1 MSSIAGTT
9 AKTRRVVI
17 TGAGIV
23 SCIGNDLASVETSL
37 REGKSGIRAVEKF
50 TELGLR
56 SQIGGMPDID
66 LEARIDRKQLRF
78 MGDAA
83 AYAQIALEDAIAQS
97 GLTPSQVSHPR
108 TGLIMGS
115 GGGSPINQIE
125 AADTL
130 REKGIRRVGPYQ
142 VTRCMSSTVSACLAT
157 NFKVKGINYSITSAC
172 STSAHCIGAAAQQ
185 IAWGLQDVM
194 FAGGGEE
201 LSWGMALLFDGMGAM
216 SSKYNAT
223 PTQAARAYDATRDG
237 FVIAGGGGAVV
248 LESLEHAQ
256 ARGATILAEIVGF
269 GATSDGADMVAPS
282 GDGAIACMQ
291 QALQGLEGAEEAID
305 YINTHGTSTP
315 VGDMQEV
322 RAMQAVFGTK
332 VPPFSSTKSLTGH
345 SLGATGVQEAIY
357 CLIMLQKQ
365 FIAGSVNVQTPDP
378 LLGDMPLVTQTR
390 PAQLTTVLSN
400 SFGFGGTNASLVLR
414 RFPHSPL

>member
-1 MSSIAGTT
+1 MN
-9 AKTRRVVI
+9 AKRRVVV
-17 TGAGIV
+17 TGMGLV
-23 SCIGNDLASVETSL
+23 SCIGNDLDTVEQAL
-37 REGKSGIRAVEKF
+37 RQGRSGIRAMPQF
-50 TELGLR
+50 TEMGLR
-56 SQIGGMPDID
+56 SQVGGAPQID

-83 AYAQIALEDAIAQS
+83 AYAHLSLQDAIAQA
-97 GLTPSQVSHPR
+97 GLTPAQVSHPR

-115 GGGSPINQIE
+115 GGGSPANQIE

-130 REKGIRRVGPYQ
+130 RSKGIRRVGPYQ
-142 VTRCMSSTVSACLAT
+142 VTRCMSSTVSACLSTHFAI
-157 NFKVKGINYSITSAC
+157 KGINYSITSAC

-185 IAWGLQDVM
+185 IAWGMQDVM

-216 SSKYNAT
+216 SAKRNDQPEKAS
-223 PTQAARAYDATRDG
+223 RAYDADRDG
-237 FVIAGGGGAVV
+237 FVIAGGGGALV
-248 LESLEHAQ
+248 LEALEHAQ
-256 ARGATILAEIVGF
+256 ARGATILGEVVGF

-282 GDGAIACMQ
+282 GEGAVACMRQAIAS
-291 QALQGLEGAEEAID
+291 LDGPID

-315 VGDMQEV
+315 VGDVPELN
-322 RAMQAVFGTK
+322 AMRSVFGEAA

-357 CLIMLQKQ
+357 CLLMLQKG
-365 FIAGSVNVQTPDP
+365 FIAGSVNVDTPDP
-378 LLGDMPLVTQTR
+378 AVGSLPLVTATR
-390 PAQLTTVLSN
+390 EAPLRQALSN

-414 RFPHSPL
+414 RWDS

>member
-1 MSSIAGTT
+1 M
-9 AKTRRVVI
+9 KRRVVV

-23 SCIGNDLASVETSL
+23 SCIGNDLAAVEQSL
-37 REGKSGIRAVEKF
+37 RQGRSGIRAVPEFAEK
-50 TELGLR
+50 GLR
-56 SQIGGMPDID
+56 SQVGGKPEID

-83 AYAQIALEDAIAQS
+83 AYAHIALEDAIAQA
-97 GLTPSQVSHPR
+97 GLASAQVSHPR

-115 GGGSPINQIE
+115 GGGSPANQIE

-130 REKGIRRVGPYQ
+130 RSKGIRRVGPYQ
-142 VTRCMSSTVSACLAT
+142 VTRCMSSTVSACLST
-157 NFKVKGINYSITSAC
+157 HFGIKGINYSITSAC

-185 IAWGLQDVM
+185 IAWGMQDVM

-201 LSWGMALLFDGMGAM
+201 LSWGMAMLFDGMGAM
-216 SSKYNAT
+216 SSKRNDQPEKAS
-223 PTQAARAYDATRDG
+223 RAYDADRDG

-256 ARGATILAEIVGF
+256 ARGATILGEVVGF

-282 GDGAIACMQ
+282 GEGAIACMR
-291 QALQGLEGAEEAID
+291 QAIEGLDGPID

-315 VGDMQEV
+315 VGDVPELNAL
-322 RAMQAVFGTK
+322 RTVFGDR

-357 CLIMLQKQ
+357 CLLMLQKG
-365 FIAGSVNVQTPDP
+365 FIAGSVNVDTPDAAV
-378 LLGDMPLVTQTR
+378 GDLPLVTATR
-390 PAQLTTVLSN
+390 DAPLRQALSN

-414 RFPHSPL
+414 RWERETSSNPW

>member
-1 MSSIAGTT
+1 M
-9 AKTRRVVI
+9 KRRVVI

-23 SCIGNDLASVETSL
+23 SCIGVGLEAVETSL
-37 REGKSGIRAVEKF
+37 REGRSGIQHMPVFK
-50 TELGLR
+50 ELGLR
-56 SQIGGMPDID
+56 SQVAGIPQINVEE
-66 LEARIDRKQLRF
+66 LIDRKQLRF

-83 AYAQIALEDAIAQS
+83 AYAQISLQQAIAQA
-97 GLTPSQVSHPR
+97 GLQPEQISHPR

-115 GGGSPINQIE
+115 GGGSPANQIE

-142 VTRCMSSTVSACLAT
+142 VTRCMGSTVSANLAT
-157 NFKVKGINYSITSAC
+157 NFKIKGINYSITSAC

-185 IAWGLQDVM
+185 IAWGMQDVM

-201 LSWGMALLFDGMGAM
+201 LSWGLAMLFDGMGAM
-216 SSKYNAT
+216 SSKYNDT
-223 PTQAARAYDATRDG
+223 PEKASRAYDANRDG

-248 LESLEHAQ
+248 LESLEHAL
-256 ARGATILAEIVGF
+256 ARGATILGEVVGF
-269 GATSDGADMVAPS
+269 GATSDGEDMVAPS
-282 GDGAIACMQ
+282 GDGAMACMR
-291 QALQGLEGAEEAID
+291 QAMEGLDGPID

-322 RAMQAVFGTK
+322 RAMQAVFGDA

-357 CLIMLQKQ
+357 CLIMLNKG
-365 FIAGSVNVQTPDP
+365 FIAGSANVETPDP
-378 LLGDMPLVTQTR
+378 LLGTMPLVTTTR
-390 PAQLTTVLSN
+390 DAQLTQVLSN

-414 RFPHSPL
+414 RWTGA

>member
-1 MSSIAGTT
+1 MSG
-9 AKTRRVVI
+9 RRVVI

-23 SCIGNDLASVETSL
+23 SCIGNDLASVSSALRTST
-37 REGKSGIRAVEKF
+37 SGIRTAPQFAEHS
-50 TELGLR
+50 LR
-56 SQIGGMPDID
+56 SQVAGVPNID
-66 LEARIDRKQLRF
+66 LETRIDRKQLRF

-83 AYAQIALEDAIAQS
+83 AYAQIALQDAIAQA
-97 GLTPSQVSHPR
+97 GLSVAQVSHPR

-115 GGGSPINQIE
+115 GGGSPANQIE

-130 REKGIRRVGPYQ
+130 RAKGIRRVGPYQ
-142 VTRCMSSTVSACLAT
+142 VTRCMGSTVSACLAT
-157 NFKVKGINYSITSAC
+157 NFHIKGINYSITSAC
-172 STSAHCIGAAAQQ
+172 STSAHCIGVAAQQ
-185 IAWGLQDVM
+185 IAWGVQDVM

-201 LSWGMALLFDGMGAM
+201 LSWGMALLFDGMGAL
-216 SSKYNAT
+216 SSKYNDT
-223 PTQAARAYDATRDG
+223 PECASRAYDAQRDG

-269 GATSDGADMVAPS
+269 GATSDGEDMVAPS
-282 GDGAIACMQ
+282 GEGAVACMR
-291 QALQGLEGAEEAID
+291 QALQTVEGPVD

-322 RAMQAVFGTK
+322 RALQALFGDK

-357 CLIMLQKQ
+357 CLVMLNEG
-365 FIAGSVNVQTPDP
+365 FIAGSANVQTPDP
-378 LLGDMPLVTQTR
+378 LLGDVPLVTQTR
-390 PAQLTTVLSN
+390 DAALNTVLSN
-400 SFGFGGTNASLVLR
+400 SFGFGGTNACLVLR
-414 RFPHSPL
+414 RWQSA

>member
-1 MSSIAGTT
+1 M
-9 AKTRRVVI
+9 KRRVVV

-23 SCIGNDLASVETSL
+23 SCIGNDLASVEQSL
-37 REGKSGIRAVEKF
+37 RAGSSGIRAMPEF
-50 TELGLR
+50 TERGLR
-56 SQIGGMPDID
+56 SQVAGRVQID

-83 AYAQIALEDAIAQS
+83 AYAHLALADAIAQS
-97 GLTPSQVSHPR
+97 GLARTEVSHPR

-115 GGGSPINQIE
+115 GGGSPAHQIE

-130 REKGIRRVGPYQ
+130 RSKGIRRVGPYQ

-157 NFKVKGINYSITSAC
+157 HFGIKGINYSITSAC

-185 IAWGLQDVM
+185 IAWGMQDVM

-216 SSKYNAT
+216 SSKYNDRPA
-223 PTQAARAYDATRDG
+223 QASRAYDANRDG
-237 FVIAGGGGAVV
+237 FVIAGGGGALV
-248 LESLEHAQ
+248 LESLEHAR
-256 ARGATILAEIVGF
+256 ARGAGILGEVVGF

-282 GDGAIACMQ
+282 GDGAVACMR
-291 QALQGLEGAEEAID
+291 QALEGLDGPID

-315 VGDMQEV
+315 VGDMVELN
-322 RAMQAVFGTK
+322 AMRAVFGDER

-357 CLIMLQKQ
+357 CLLMLRAG
-365 FIAGSVNVQTPDP
+365 FITGSINVETPDP
-378 LLGDMPLVTQTR
+378 ALGTLPLVTATR
-390 PAQLTTVLSN
+390 DAALRQVLSN

-414 RFPHSPL
+414 LFD

>member
-1 MSSIAGTT
+1 MSSSTISSNRNGR
-9 AKTRRVVI
+9 RRVVI

-23 SCIGNDLASVETSL
+23 SCIGNDLAAVEQSL
-37 REGKSGIRAVEKF
+37 REGRSGIRAVPKF
-50 TELGLR
+50 AELGMR
-56 SQIGGMPDID
+56 SQVGGTPEID

-97 GLTPSQVSHPR
+97 GLAPEQISHPR
-108 TGLIMGS
+108 TGLLMGS
-115 GGGSPINQIE
+115 GGGSPENQIE

-185 IAWGLQDVM
+185 IAWGMQDVM

-201 LSWGMALLFDGMGAM
+201 MSWGMALLFDGMGAM

-223 PTQAARAYDATRDG
+223 PERASRAYDANRDG

-248 LESLEHAQ
+248 LESLEHAIG
-256 ARGATILAEIVGF
+256 RGATILAEVVGF
-269 GATSDGADMVAPS
+269 GATSDGEDMVAPS
-282 GDGAIACMQ
+282 GDGAVACMR
-291 QALQGLEGAEEAID
+291 QAIEGLDGPID

-322 RAMQAVFGTK
+322 RAMRQVFGDA

-357 CLIMLQKQ
+357 CLIMLQKG
-365 FIAGSVNVQTPDP
+365 FIAGSINVETPDP
-378 LLGDMPLVTQTR
+378 ELGDMPLVTQTR
-390 PAQLTTVLSN
+390 DAQLTQVLSN

-414 RFPHSPL
+414 RWDGV

>member
-23 SCIGNDLASVETSL
+23 SCIGNDLTSVETSL

-291 QALQGLEGAEEAID
+291 QALQGLEGAEGAID

-365 FIAGSVNVQTPDP
+365 FIAGSINVQTPDP

-390 PAQLTTVLSN
+390 PARLTTVLSN

>member
-1 MSSIAGTT
+1 MS
-9 AKTRRVVI
+9 KKRVVI

-23 SCIGNDLASVETSL
+23 SCIGNDLATVETSL
-37 REGKSGIRAVEKF
+37 REGRSGIKAMPKF
-50 TELGLR
+50 TELGMR
-56 SQIGGMPDID
+56 SQVAGIPEID
-66 LEARIDRKQLRF
+66 VEARIDRKQLRF

-83 AYAQIALEDAIAQS
+83 AYSQIALEDAIKQA
-97 GLTPSQVSHPR
+97 GLTPEMVSHPR

-115 GGGSPINQIE
+115 GGGSPANQIE

-130 REKGIRRVGPYQ
+130 REKGVRRVGPYQ

-185 IAWGLQDVM
+185 IAWGMQDVM

-201 LSWGMALLFDGMGAM
+201 LSWGLALLFDGMGAM

-223 PTQAARAYDATRDG
+223 PDKASRAYDANRDG
-237 FVIAGGGGAVV
+237 FVLAGGGGAVV

-256 ARGATILAEIVGF
+256 ARGATILAELVGF
-269 GATSDGADMVAPS
+269 GISSDGEDMVAPS
-282 GDGAIACMQ
+282 GEGAVACMR
-291 QALQGLEGAEEAID
+291 QALDGLDGPID

-322 RAMQAVFGTK
+322 RAMRAVFGDA
-332 VPPFSSTKSLTGH
+332 VPPFSSTKSLAGH
-345 SLGATGVQEAIY
+345 SQGATGVQEAIFS
-357 CLIMLQKQ
+357 LIMLMKG
-365 FIAGSVNVQTPDP
+365 FIAGSVNVETPDP
-378 LLGDMPLVTQTR
+378 ELDGMPLVTQTR
-390 PAQLTTVLSN
+390 DAELTQVLSN

-414 RFPHSPL
+414 RWTGA